1 MRAYFLFLL
10 IFLFLP
16 CSAIEI
22 STNARLI
29 DGVYYV
35 LQGEIVEVKI
45 LGDPSQE
52 LAVSIVYKFTI
63 PSSDG
68 WYYYS
73 QNKFPIPLSSSFEVK
88 AYPVQNITVEAKFWI
103 FSKKLEANA
112 TNDVAKVSA
121 NVPAGRFDVK
131 IYGIARGNTVNIEA
145 KANAKI
151 KLDSSGVYSISYD
164 TSKLPLGDMEV
175 IADSEKL
182 KVKVVSS
189 LPTPTPTP
197 PTPTPTPT
205 PESTPTPE
213 PTPTPTPTSTPTPTP
228 SQAEKP
234 ALKLNRTAVCAK
246 EEAEVM
252 GENFTAKSEVVLA
265 VLNKTLLICNTD
277 DSGTF
282 KCILNTSDLPFGK
295 HLLKA
300 KDSSGLTAE
309 AEFEVL
315 NCMIDTPASNASMT
329 PETPEKTPNQANEGQ
344 KKIIPGFEIFIAI
357 AALAAAFTLKRKP

>member
-1 MRAYFLFLL
+1 MRAYFLFLIL
-10 IFLFLP
+10 FLFLP

-35 LQGEIVEVKI
+35 LQGEVAEVKI
-45 LGDPSQE
+45 LGYPSQE
-52 LAVSIVYKFTI
+52 VSVSIVYKFTI

-73 QNKFPIPLSSSFEVK
+73 QSKFPIPISSSFEVK
-88 AYPVQNITVEAKFWI
+88 SYPVQNITVEAKFWI

-112 TNDVAKVSA
+112 TNDVAKVRA
-121 NVPAGRFDVK
+121 NVPAGKFDVK
-131 IYGIARGNTVNIEA
+131 IYGIAKGNTVNIEA

-175 IADSEKL
+175 TADSKKL

-205 PESTPTPE
+205 PEFTPTPE
-213 PTPTPTPTSTPTPTP
+213 LTPTPTP

-246 EEAEVM
+246 EEVEVM
-252 GENFTAKSEVVLA
+252 GENFTANSEVVLT
-265 VLNKTLLICNTD
+265 VINKTLLICNTD

-282 KCILNTSDLPFGK
+282 KCILNTSDLSCGK

-300 KDSSGLTAE
+300 QDSSGLTAE

-329 PETPEKTPNQANEGQ
+329 PETPEKTPNQANDGQ
-344 KKIIPGFEIFIAI
+344 KRIIPGFEIFIAI